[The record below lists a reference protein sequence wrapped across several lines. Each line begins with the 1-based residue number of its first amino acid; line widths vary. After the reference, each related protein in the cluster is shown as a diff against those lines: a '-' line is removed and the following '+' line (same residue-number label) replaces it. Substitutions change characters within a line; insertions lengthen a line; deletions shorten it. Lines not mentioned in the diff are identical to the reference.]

1 MKLLRWAGL
10 AVVASLALAPGASAK
25 SCVQV
30 GVYQDDPVHG
40 MAALRKSVGAGVGT
54 ISTYLTAGR
63 PLSRALIRT
72 ANKRGA
78 SLMVTW
84 QPDGGRDGAKQPKDR
99 LSTIAKG
106 SYDKSLRKLGR
117 QFRGVRKGV
126 VFRPMPEMNTP
137 WYPWSGTANGNKP
150 ADFTKAW
157 NRVRSAIKK
166 GAGRKVKLLWAP
178 YARSIPDSGANAMSA
193 YFPGA
198 KNVDLVGADAYNF
211 GNRAPLA
218 WIEPPGLFASAY
230 TVIQALAN
238 KPFWIAETGSAAT
251 GGDKAAWIGSL
262 ATLKTT
268 MPRLAGVVWFD
279 AKDPFGDFRIKGKST
294 TTAFKALLKGR
305 CA

>member
-1 MKLLRWAGL
+1 M
-10 AVVASLALAPGASAK
+10 ASLALAPGASAK

-84 QPDGGRDGAKQPKDR
+84 QPDSGHDGAKQPRYR
-99 LSTIAKG
+99 LSKISKG
-106 SYDKSLRKLGR
+106 SYDRSLRKLGR
-117 QFRGVRKGV
+117 QFRAVRKGV

-137 WYPWSGTANGNKP
+137 WYPWSGTANGNRP
-150 ADFTKAW
+150 ADFAKAW

-166 GAGRKVKLLWAP
+166 GAGKKVKLLWAP
-178 YARSIPDSGANAMSA
+178 YARSIPDSGANSMSA

-262 ATLKTT
+262 ATLKST
-268 MPRLAGVVWFD
+268 MPRLAGRRVVRR
-279 AKDPFGDFRIKGKST
+279 KGPVRDFRIKGKST